1 MTVKVIAKSSAQ
13 LARSAF
19 VGMTFIALAACSSA
33 PARDA
38 DVYYDIRPQIA
49 PVSFGT
55 TQSLKLQSVS
65 VKGLQSGR
73 SLVLEMATAPVQF
86 QEVRGHLWHVS
97 PSELIETAV
106 ANALGSASQDLIIGT
121 TDTIDNEDL
130 RLKMIVEKFHF
141 TTDQTAKIS
150 FDAVLKNKR
159 GKIIF
164 TKKYETIQASQSAG
178 YQGAVSALEA
188 ALASTISQMAKNLSA
203 AL

>member
-1 MTVKVIAKSSAQ
+1 MTTKLVFKSSVKMGQFA
-13 LARSAF
+13 L
-19 VGMTFIALAACSSA
+19 VGMSLFALAACSSA

-38 DVYYDIRPQIA
+38 DVYYDLRPEIA
-49 PVSFGT
+49 PITFGS
-55 TQSLKLQSVS
+55 TQTLKLQSVS

-73 SLVLEMATAPVQF
+73 SLVFELASAPVQF

-97 PSELIETAV
+97 PSELIESAV

-121 TDTIDNEDL
+121 TDTIDEEDL
-130 RLKMIVEKFHF
+130 RLKLIVEKFHF
-141 TTDQTAKIS
+141 TPDQSAKIS

-164 TKKYETIQASQSAG
+164 SQRYNVETDISASG
-178 YQGAVSALEA
+178 YQGAVSALEDG
-188 ALASTISQMAKNLSA
+188 LASSITAMANDISA